1 LLNRRVPTA
10 ARGRPPLP
18 AILTV
23 GVLAILL
30 PACSASQAAQ
40 PHPGS
45 LLVVGDSVATQ
56 AAQALTHLAPG
67 GTAISVDSVM
77 PGTAPCDWN
86 HGFTDPTDGEFH
98 KFATDLEKVHPAI
111 VAFVFT
117 GNPGL
122 SGPAAG
128 CVDANNPYDLS
139 QLLASYEGSLV
150 EMGDK
155 AASAGATV
163 YFEAPPPRNPAVP
176 EGYDSQKQE
185 NRGFHGNPAIASFY
199 KSLAAQNSGHW
210 RYDDKAA
217 IAVSTASLD
226 WMLTLPCEAWDAKL
240 CTDGQ
245 VQVRV
250 GGTDAIH
257 LDEQG
262 CGAIRFALGLEEGV
276 LGTAPPDATSVANAV
291 SGYGGCQ

>member
-1 LLNRRVPTA
+1 ML
-10 ARGRPPLP
+10 
-18 AILTV
+18 
-23 GVLAILL
+23 
-30 PACSASQAAQ
+30 
-40 PHPGS
+40 
-45 LLVVGDSVATQ
+45 
-56 AAQALTHLAPG
+56 HLAPH
-67 GTAISVDSVM
+67 GTTVSVDSVM

-86 HGFTDPTDGEFH
+86 HGFTDPTDGDFH
-98 KFATDLEKVHPAI
+98 RFATDLEKVHPAI

-122 SGPAAG
+122 SGTAAG

-139 QLLASYEGSLV
+139 QLLASYERSLV

-163 YFEAPPPRNPAVP
+163 YFEGPPPRNPAVP
-176 EGYDSQKQE
+176 EGYDSEKQE

-199 KSLAAQNSGHW
+199 KSLAAQNSRHW

-217 IAVSTASLD
+217 IAVSTASLA
-226 WMLTLPCEAWDAKL
+226 WMLTLPCDAWDAKL

-276 LGTAPPDATSVANAV
+276 LGTPPPDPTSVAAAV